1 MQLDFVRMFED
12 YGITYSYSS
21 SHWINIQ
28 CPHCGDT
35 GQHLGI
41 HIEGQYANCWKCG
54 GHNIEYT
61 IKKILGITTQTL
73 EELLQKYSVR
83 YALFNKVN
91 KRQMSVQEVPV
102 PGHPLERMHQ
112 RYLINRG
119 FDPDELVN
127 KYRITGTGVS
137 DGEWGYRIII
147 PIIYNGKVVS
157 YQGRAIKKNMTRYKT
172 LEVDK
177 SAISPKDILFN
188 MDNCRSKRAVVVE
201 GPFDAMRIGD
211 GVIATLGIGMTL
223 AQMEL
228 LAVRYSS
235 IVFLFDPE
243 VKAQER
249 AKKHSY
255 TLLSELEIQ
264 DVSVVDMEWEH
275 DPGSLTDEEVAI
287 LKKELKI

>member
-1 MQLDFVRMFED
+1 MQVDFVRIFDD
-12 YGITYSYSS
+12 YGIGYSYSGS
-21 SHWINIQ
+21 NWVNIQ

-83 YALFNKVN
+83 YVLFNKVN
-91 KRQMSVQEVPV
+91 NKQTVVQNIEL
-102 PGHPLERMHQ
+102 PGRSLERMHKK
-112 RYLINRG
+112 YLINRG
-119 FDPDELVN
+119 FDPDYLVN
-127 KYRITGTGVS
+127 KYHITGTSIS

-147 PIIYNGKVVS
+147 PIIYDGKIVS
-157 YQGRAIKKNMTRYKT
+157 YQGRAIKKDMPRYKT
-172 LEVDK
+172 LEVEK
-177 SAISPKDILFN
+177 SVVSPKSILFN
-188 MDNCRSKRAVVVE
+188 MDNCQSKRAVVVE

-211 GVIATLGIGMTL
+211 GVVATLGIGMTL

-228 LAVRYSS
+228 LALRYTS

-243 VKAQER
+243 EKAQER

-255 TLLSELEIQ
+255 VLLSTLGIK

-275 DPGSLTDEEVAI
+275 DPGSLTDEEVSI
-287 LKKELKI
+287 IKEELQL